1 MAEPEYFLSIIDVA
15 KAPVVIVMVACNGDE
30 PGLQFVEEERPLKVE
45 PMGRGKQ
52 VVSLSDGRVFLHDV
66 DSDHAVLLE
75 G

>member
-1 MAEPEYFLSIIDVA
+1 MSYSEYYLSIIDIA
-15 KAPVVIVMVACNGDE
+15 KVPVVIVMVACNGDE

-52 VVSLSDGRVFLHDV
+52 VVTLSDGRVFLHDIE
-66 DSDHAVLLE
+66 SDQATLLE